1 MNKLFPLLVVLTV
14 FCLTGC
20 LDYESRIQVKPDG
33 SGHMVETLK
42 FDNTM
47 MDFIKNMASSMSD
60 GEETTASAT
69 EEEPVFNEQE
79 LREKSSK
86 YGEGVTYVSGHA
98 IKEDG
103 KEGYTATYAFT
114 DITKLTVG
122 KESLT
127 STLSEAES
135 SSSSEDGSQPG
146 PGGDSP
152 LDKLNFSF
160 SKGSPSVLT
169 FNLLP
174 KEDIEHALSTEPEP
188 KQKETEE
195 DSLAAEMALTMMKPF
210 IKGLRIRFIVEPVGT
225 IVGTNANHRDGS
237 QITLLDMDFET
248 MLQNAEATRM
258 LMDENTRPTNAEEFD
273 AFLTKTPGMKSQ
285 TGDVWIKFE

>member
-1 MNKLFPLLVVLTV
+1 MNKLFTLLVVLTG
-14 FCLTGC
+14 FCLTSC

-33 SGHMVETLK
+33 SGQMIETLK
-42 FDNTM
+42 FDNSM
-47 MDFIKNMASSMSD
+47 IEFIKNMASEMSD
-60 GEETTASAT
+60 GEQQLDNDSEQ
-69 EEEPVFNEQE
+69 EPIFNEQE

-98 IKEDG
+98 IKEGD

-127 STLSEAES
+127 STLSETES
-135 SSSSEDGSQPG
+135 SSSEGENPPG

-174 KEDIEHALSTEPEP
+174 KEDIQRAINTEP

-195 DSLAAEMALTMMKPF
+195 DSLATEMALTMMKPF
-210 IKGLRIRFIVEPVGT
+210 IKGLRIRFIVEPIGS
-225 IVGTNANHRDGS
+225 IIETNANHRDGS

-248 MLQNAEATRM
+248 MLENAQATRM
-258 LMDENTRPTNAEEFD
+258 LMDENTRPANAEEFD
-273 AFLTKTPGMKSQ
+273 AFLTKTPGMKGQ